1 MVWFKN
7 GTDFDRAVKA
17 SQFTGERLAD
27 FIYESILERTDTVLA
42 EANNIEPI
50 EQLRIRLASVREQL
64 DWEVM
69 DLDRLGKAIL
79 HKDFDDAK
87 EALLA
92 SREIVSGA
100 VQEYP
105 KLWLLLDM
113 QVILDEVDLVLN
125 QH

>member
-1 MVWFKN
+1 MVWYKN

-17 SQFTGERLAD
+17 SQFTGERIAD
-27 FIYESILERTDTVLA
+27 FIYESILERTDTILA
-42 EANNIEPI
+42 EADNIEPI
-50 EQLRIRLASVREQL
+50 EQIRIRLATVREQL
-64 DWEVM
+64 NWEVM
-69 DLDRLGKAIL
+69 DHDRLDEAIL
-79 HKDFDDAK
+79 HRDFDDAK

-92 SREIVSGA
+92 SREIVSEA

-113 QVILDEVDLVLN
+113 QVILEEVDLALN